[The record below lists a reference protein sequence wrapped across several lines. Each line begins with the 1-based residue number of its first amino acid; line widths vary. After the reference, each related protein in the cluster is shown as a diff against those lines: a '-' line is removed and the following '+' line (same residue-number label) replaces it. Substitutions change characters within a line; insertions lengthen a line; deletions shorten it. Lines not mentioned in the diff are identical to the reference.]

1 VLELDAFSVQFIYR
15 LVNVFNGEIEDCV
28 GRGNVV
34 AFGVNEDGVA
44 SGNRQ
49 SQATWVLA
57 NLQPERTAVKLLCR
71 SQIVDRETAE
81 RLDVFEYDWRLLPT
95 CALHSSQLRLLN
107 PCIAVIGYNDDR
119 DVAAAV
125 VRPERLDQ

>member
-1 VLELDAFSVQFIYR
+1 
-15 LVNVFNGEIEDCV
+15 
-28 GRGNVV
+28 VV